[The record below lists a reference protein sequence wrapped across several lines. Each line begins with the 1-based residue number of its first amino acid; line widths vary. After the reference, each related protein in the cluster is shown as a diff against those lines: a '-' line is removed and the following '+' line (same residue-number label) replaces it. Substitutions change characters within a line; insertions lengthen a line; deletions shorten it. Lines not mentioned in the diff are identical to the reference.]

1 MTDLKDK
8 TQVIEKNK
16 IFKTDFLLEDCTW
29 SYRTASCLKNTG
41 FRTISDVLAYGEIN
55 LLKIP
60 NFGSRSLKE
69 VKSVLEG
76 NNLSFNQDYVWKTYT
91 ELLPLAETVTLHT
104 DDLIN
109 AVRTHKINNF
119 VTDCTEEF
127 LDKFSSKDKGLL
139 VMGVVMGQNNMLK
152 FLKNV
157 LYNGSIKNEGL
168 IK

>member
-41 FRTISDVLAYGEIN
+41 FRTIADVLAYGEIN

-76 NNLSFNQDYVWKTYT
+76 NNLSFNQDYVWKIDT

-119 VTDCTEEF
+119 VTDCTTEF
-127 LDKFSSKDKGLL
+127 LDKFNGKDKGLL
-139 VMGVVMGQNNMLK
+139 VMGVVMGQNNMLQHMK
-152 FLKNV
+152 DV
-157 LYNGSIKNEGL
+157 LYDGNRKSERL